1 MPLEAFN
8 FKSPQW
14 KHKETEKGQIENG
27 HILGMC
33 VYVVTRYEKLLLS

>member
-8 FKSPQW
+8 FKSSHL
-14 KHKETEKGQIENG
+14 KSKEAQKGQIENG

-33 VYVVTRYEKLLLS
+33 VCVDSL